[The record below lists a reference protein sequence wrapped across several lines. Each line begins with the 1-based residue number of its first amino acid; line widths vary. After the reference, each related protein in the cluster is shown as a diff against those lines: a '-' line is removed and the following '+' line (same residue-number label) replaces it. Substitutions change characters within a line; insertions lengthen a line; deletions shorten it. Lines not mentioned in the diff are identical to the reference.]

1 MHPDREPLTAG
12 TPCYGRIGTMVNPA
26 SGEGR
31 ETARNVTWLMNT
43 KVGMIQ
49 KFDEWSIILLSVHN
63 DLLIFW
69 WLPTVLAIGD
79 LTARHFTFKSRVS
92 WAPRKYS
99 GGAGTSAGFWLGGL
113 MPPCRLRR
121 RKFDY
126 EMVHSEVYLS
136 KYVVSV
142 APFST
147 HACPDCS
154 QNIT

>member
-1 MHPDREPLTAG
+1 MHPDREPLTTG

-92 WAPRKYS
+92 SPKIFGR
-99 GGAGTSAGFWLGGL
+99 GRNVRRILVRGL

-136 KYVVSV
+136 KYVVSI